1 MARLEVDRTPCAG
14 ITQIRFEG
22 LRVSPALSALC
33 APLSDVKLSRA
44 NLAPSGVLCRVR
56 VVAVTEPST
65 VHRAKPGEEIDW
77 TIPAAHGAE
86 PDRPPQPRRRLLGDR
101 IGSVEVLAA
110 ILVLLVVFRGPVADA
125 ISNPRL
131 QTWTTVFV
139 SVMVQATPFLVFGV
153 ALSAVIAVYVPRSF
167 WARALPRHP
176 ALAVPV
182 ASCAGVVL
190 PGCECGSVPIAGSL
204 MRRGVTPAAAL
215 AFLLA
220 APAINPIVLTATAV
234 AFPNNPEMVVGRGVA
249 SLIVAMIMGWM
260 WLRLGRADWIRL
272 PARPDDGAAKGRAFW
287 SAVRHDVVHAG
298 GFLVLGAMAA
308 ATINV
313 VVPERW
319 LLTLADNPVLSVLA
333 LALLAVLLSI
343 CSEADAFVAASLS
356 QFSLTSRLVF
366 LVVGPMVD
374 LKLISM
380 QAGVFGRRFAAR
392 FSPATFAV
400 AVLVAVGVGA
410 VLL

>member
-1 MARLEVDRTPCAG
+1 VT
-14 ITQIRFEG
+14 
-22 LRVSPALSALC
+22 
-33 APLSDVKLSRA
+33 
-44 NLAPSGVLCRVR
+44 
-56 VVAVTEPST
+56 VTE
-65 VHRAKPGEEIDW
+65 
-77 TIPAAHGAE
+77 
-86 PDRPPQPRRRLLGDR
+86 RPREKAPEHEKTRRF
-101 IGSVEVLAA
+101 GSVEVLAL
-110 ILVLLVVFRGPVADA
+110 ILIALVVFRGPIESKVAEF
-125 ISNPRL
+125 PGL

-139 SVMVQATPFLVFGV
+139 SVMVQAMPFLVFGV

-167 WARALPRHP
+167 WAKALPKHP
-176 ALAVPV
+176 SLAVPV
-182 ASCAGVVL
+182 AGAAGVVL

-204 MRRGVTPAAAL
+204 IRRGVTPAAAL

-234 AFPNNPEMVVGRGVA
+234 AFPNNPEMVVARGAA
-249 SLIVAMIMGWM
+249 SLVVAIAMGWL
-260 WLRLGRADWIRL
+260 WLKLGKAEWIRL
-272 PARPDDGAAKGRAFW
+272 PHRPELDSMSKAQAFW
-287 SAVRHDVVHAG
+287 ASCRHDIIHAG

-313 VVPERW
+313 LVPDRW
-319 LLTLADNPVLSVLA
+319 LQTLAGDPVVSVIA

-380 QAGVFGRRFAAR
+380 QAGVFGRRFAFR
-392 FSPATFAV
+392 FAPTTLVV
-400 AVLVAVGVGA
+400 AIVIASFTGW
-410 VLL
+410 VLLS

>member
-1 MARLEVDRTPCAG
+1 VPVT
-14 ITQIRFEG
+14 
-22 LRVSPALSALC
+22 
-33 APLSDVKLSRA
+33 
-44 NLAPSGVLCRVR
+44 
-56 VVAVTEPST
+56 VTE
-65 VHRAKPGEEIDW
+65 
-77 TIPAAHGAE
+77 
-86 PDRPPQPRRRLLGDR
+86 RPQRPQDEAPEREKTRRF
-101 IGSVEVLAA
+101 GSVEVLAL
-110 ILVLLVVFRGPVADA
+110 ILIALVVFRVPIAAKVMEFPG
-125 ISNPRL
+125 L

-139 SVMVQATPFLVFGV
+139 SVMVQAMPFLVFGV

-167 WARALPRHP
+167 WAKALPKHP
-176 ALAVPV
+176 GLAVPV
-182 ASCAGVVL
+182 AGAAGVIL

-234 AFPNNPEMVVGRGVA
+234 AFPGNPEMVVARGAA
-249 SLIVAMIMGWM
+249 SLVVAVVMGWL
-260 WLRLGRADWIRL
+260 WLRLGKAEWIRL
-272 PARPDDGAAKGRAFW
+272 PHRPELDGMSKGQAFW
-287 SAVRHDVVHAG
+287 ASCRHDVIHAG

-313 VVPERW
+313 VVPGKW
-319 LLTLADNPVLSVLA
+319 LQSLAGNPVLSVIA

-380 QAGVFGRRFAAR
+380 QAGVFGRRFAVR
-392 FSPATFAV
+392 FAPATLAV
-400 AVLVAVGVGA
+400 AIVIASLTGL
-410 VLL
+410 VLLS